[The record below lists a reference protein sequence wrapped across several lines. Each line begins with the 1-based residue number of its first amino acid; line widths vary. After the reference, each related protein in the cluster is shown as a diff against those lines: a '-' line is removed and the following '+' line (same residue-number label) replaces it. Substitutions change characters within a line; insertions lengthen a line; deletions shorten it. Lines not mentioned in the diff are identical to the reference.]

1 MWGVGGSI
9 TGSKAWSDSTSR
21 TNEDTWSKQQKETAK
36 KLGNYINPNIGEGSP
51 SYSGARVAGMSS
63 PERGSMAWLQ
73 SYLNQG
79 APQQY
84 NMANR
89 QLSNVMNNNYSSAI
103 VDPTQT
109 RSLYDWAQG
118 QALGTMEGAQSK
130 DIVSDQAT
138 TDLYKRMVDQVLKR
152 DLPGLQNTVANNA
165 NLRGMYF
172 SGGHEGMQTD
182 LLKDAQS
189 NLLDTLA
196 NLRYGDEQARR
207 DLEATREARR
217 YDTLGN
223 VLNTG
228 YGQQYGD
235 IQTSQDIGRERE
247 GRQFSAI
254 PLAMDMGTTQDELAL
269 NRVAAGQQYGEL
281 PRTLEQQQLDTNFS
295 EFLRTLPENSPL
307 LQYALDYLN
316 AQGTKKSKTKTDE
329 TQTGL
334 ASKVSASY
342 GMPQNT

>member
-1 MWGVGGSI
+1 
-9 TGSKAWSDSTSR
+9 
-21 TNEDTWSKQQKETAK
+21 
-36 KLGNYINPNIGEGSP
+36 
-51 SYSGARVAGMSS
+51 
-63 PERGSMAWLQ
+63 
-73 SYLNQG
+73 
-79 APQQY
+79 
-84 NMANR
+84 
-89 QLSNVMNNNYSSAI
+89 
-103 VDPTQT
+103 
-109 RSLYDWAQG
+109 
-118 QALGTMEGAQSK
+118 
-130 DIVSDQAT
+130 
-138 TDLYKRMVDQVLKR
+138 MVDQVLKR

-316 AQGTKKSKTKTDE
+316 AQGTKKAKTRTDE

-334 ASKVSASY
+334 MSKVSASY